1 MKSNKSYAIIGLG
14 RFGMPLAKT
23 LAESGVDV
31 IGLDKDEERVKE
43 LREYTEYA
51 FVSKTLTKEVLV
63 DIGVQN
69 CDMAVVCIGD
79 KIETSILTTLNLI
92 NLGVPKV
99 IAKATSLEQG
109 EVLEKLGAKVV
120 YPEKDMA
127 LRIAKKILRNHLVDY
142 ISLGTDIEIMEIEVT
157 KAMCGRSI
165 LEMKIREKFGL
176 NVIAINHCGTTE
188 IEVDPHYLLKENDRI
203 AVIGKPDKVT
213 QFIDYYS

>member
-1 MKSNKSYAIIGLG
+1 MKTNKSYAVIGLG

-31 IGLDKDEERVKE
+31 IGIDKDEDRVKE
-43 LREYTEYA
+43 LRDYTEYA

-99 IAKATSLEQG
+99 IAKATTLEQG

-142 ISLGTDIEIMEIEVT
+142 ISLGKDIEIMEIEVT
-157 KAMCGRSI
+157 KAMCDHSI

-176 NVIAINHCGTTE
+176 NVIAIHHCDKTV
-188 IEVDPHYLLKENDRI
+188 IEVDPHYSLKESDRI
-203 AVIGKPDKVT
+203 AVIGKPDKVA